1 MRISSQRLPAV
12 IAITSAVALVVAVIV
27 RNAKHGF
34 ALYLGDAA
42 WAVFLIGVLV
52 SAVVVVVML
61 AKLARN
67 RRSTRPTAR

>member
-12 IAITSAVALVVAVIV
+12 IAITTAVALVVAFIV
-27 RNAKHGF
+27 RNATHGF

-42 WAVFLIGVLV
+42 WAVFLIGLLAG
-52 SAVVVVVML
+52 AVVVVVML

-67 RRSTRPTAR
+67 RRSTRPPAR